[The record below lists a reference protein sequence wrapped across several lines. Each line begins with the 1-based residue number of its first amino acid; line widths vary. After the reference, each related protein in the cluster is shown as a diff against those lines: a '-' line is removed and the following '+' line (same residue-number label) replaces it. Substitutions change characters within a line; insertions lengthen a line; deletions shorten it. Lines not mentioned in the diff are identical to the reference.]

1 MTPSDRWRRI
11 EAICHET
18 LERDGPERAAF
29 LQQACGDDHELR
41 REVEALLAHARA
53 ADRFLGSP
61 IAAGPLPLEDAI
73 PIARQIAL
81 ALQAAHAR
89 GIIHRDLKP
98 SNVGLTRDGNVKVLD
113 FGLAKAV
120 VSGAA
125 AAAGSPALSPTL
137 TAPTQAGVILGTAA
151 YMAPEQAKG
160 RAADKSSDVWSF
172 GCVVFEM
179 LTGRRP
185 FDGD

>member
-1 MTPSDRWRRI
+1 DPHIGTIYGID
-11 EAICHET
+11 EANGRQCLVLELVDGGT
-18 LERDGPERAAF
+18 L
-29 LQQACGDDHELR
+29 
-41 REVEALLAHARA
+41 
-53 ADRFLGSP
+53 ADR
-61 IAAGPLPLEDAI
+61 IAAGPLPLEEAI

-120 VSGAA
+120 ESGSAA

-137 TAPTQAGVILGTAA
+137 TAA
-151 YMAPEQAKG
+151 
-160 RAADKSSDVWSF
+160 
-172 GCVVFEM
+172 
-179 LTGRRP
+179 
-185 FDGD
+185 